1 MAPVAPPDCKKNNDM
16 NHFLDIHKTDKAALR
31 SIIDQAKSMKSARNG
46 RPKAAPDDD
55 QPLAGRMV
63 ALIFEKPSTR
73 TRVSFDVGVRQL
85 GGQSMVLSGSEM
97 QLGHGETIADTA
109 RVLSRYVD
117 LIMIRTFDESVLEE
131 MAEYASVPVI
141 NGLTDRTHP
150 CQIMADIQTFEEHRG
165 PIAGKKVVW
174 CGDGNNVCAS
184 FLHAAG
190 QFGFDLTFSGPV
202 QLDPEMEFVGWA
214 RNEGATVT
222 IERDPV
228 RAVEGADLIVAD
240 TWVSMHDAQSAKERR
255 HNMLRPYQVNAKLM
269 EAAKPDA
276 LFMHCLPAH
285 REEEVTSE
293 VMDGPH
299 SVIWDEAENRLHA
312 QKAIMRYCLGA

>member
-1 MAPVAPPDCKKNNDM
+1 M
-16 NHFLDIHKTDKAALR
+16 NHFLDIHKTDPAALR
-31 SIIDQAKSMKSARNG
+31 QMIDQGRAMKDARAG
-46 RPKAAPDDD
+46 RPRGAPDDA
-55 QPLAGRMV
+55 QPLDGHMV

-73 TRVSFDVGVRQL
+73 TRVSFDVGVRQM
-85 GGQSMVLSGSEM
+85 GGETMVLSGKDM

-131 MAEYASVPVI
+131 MAQYASVPVI
-141 NGLTDRTHP
+141 NGLTDRSHP
-150 CQIMADIQTFEEHRG
+150 CQIMADIMTYEEHRG

-184 FLHAAG
+184 FLHGAA
-190 QFGFDLTFSGPV
+190 QFGFDLTFAGPM
-202 QLDPEMEFVGWA
+202 QLDPEPEFVGLA
-214 RNEGATVT
+214 RKAGRSVT
-222 IERDPV
+222 IERDAA
-228 RAVEGADLIVAD
+228 RAVAGADLVVAD
-240 TWVSMHDAQSAKERR
+240 TWVSMHDSQSSKERR
-255 HNMLRPYQVNAKLM
+255 HNMLRPYQVNADLM
-269 EAAKPDA
+269 THAKPDA

-299 SVIWDEAENRLHA
+299 SVIFDEAENRLHA
-312 QKAIMRYCLGA
+312 QKSIMRWCLGV